1 MIRRPPRS
9 TLFPYTTLFRS
20 YLLTAPD
27 AGGLNRGD
35 LLTLICAVCIG
46 GQIVAVTELARR
58 YDPRRLVFIQIA
70 ATAVVAALATAL
82 FERPHIHWTPRFTGA
97 LLYTVL
103 FASTVCFLLQMR
115 AQREMSSARAALIFC
130 FEPLFAASTSWLV
143 LGERLS
149 MVQWGG
155 GAVILV
161 GMVVAEPPQDREQ
174 RRMGPLA
181 LSPLDPIICPHFPV
195 AQ

>member
-1 MIRRPPRS
+1 MLFSIALATSPRTRTATALSRSKRWRYDLFFFQAEDGIRD
-9 TLFPYTTLFRS
+9 
-20 YLLTAPD
+20 LTVTGVQTCALPI
-27 AGGLNRGD
+27 
-35 LLTLICAVCIG
+35 LICAVCFG

-155 GAVILV
+155 GALILV

-174 RRMGPLA
+174 RRLA
-181 LSPLDPIICPHFPV
+181 P
-195 AQ
+195 